1 MNRFVDD
8 NLYLVNL
15 EERIRIHEKRIF
27 DNPIELEAA
36 PFLDFGRVNRNFID
50 RLQRTQFN
58 PGVGIRALSRP
69 NVVGRLDVGYGKDGG
84 NVFVGLDYPF

>member
-1 MNRFVDD
+1 LNRFVDD
-8 NLYLVNL
+8 NLYLVSL

-27 DNPIELEAA
+27 DNPIGLEVA
-36 PFLDFGRVNRNFID
+36 PFLDFGRVNSQFFS
-50 RLQRTQFN
+50 RLKKTQFN

-69 NVVGRLDVGYGKDGG
+69 NVVGRLDIAHGKDGT